1 MKVFLATDHT
11 GLELK
16 EKLKTF
22 LTQKGFA
29 IEDCGAYEYDKDDD
43 YPDFISKA
51 ARGVSKDPENTRG
64 IIFGGSGQGEAMVAN
79 KFKGVRCA
87 VFYTPAIP
95 VHAADITG
103 RMSTDPYEILRL
115 SREHNNANMLSI
127 GFRFVKEEDILKAV
141 EVWLA
146 TPDPTAERHV
156 RRVEKIK
163 VIEDRS
169 I

>member
-1 MKVFLATDHT
+1 MKIFLATDHT

-22 LTQKGFA
+22 LKEKDFEV
-29 IEDCGAYEYDKDDD
+29 EDCGAYDYNPDDD

-51 ARGVSKDPENTRG
+51 AAGVSHDPENSRG

-87 VFYTPAIP
+87 VFYTPAVP
-95 VHAADITG
+95 TSAADISG
-103 RMSTDPYEILRL
+103 RVSSDPFEMLRL
-115 SREHNNANMLSI
+115 TREHNDANMLSL
-127 GFRFVKEEDILKAV
+127 GFRFLKEEDVLKAA
-141 EVWLA
+141 EVFLSA
-146 TPDPTAERHV
+146 PFTGVERHM

-163 VIEDRS
+163 KIENS
-169 I
+169 